1 MCIGLSGVLRF
12 RRFDSLRLFSAVESG
27 RVEGERVHALLRGLE
42 VRRYGILALK
52 LVKVLGSV
60 FDKAL

>member
-1 MCIGLSGVLRF
+1 MCIGFSGVLRF

-27 RVEGERVHALLRGLE
+27 RVEGERVHALE

-52 LVKVLGSV
+52 IVKVLGSV